1 MGSLMNPNWLT
12 INTKS
17 NLIVQINVD
26 TVVIKDDGELSVDTM
41 VYTMDGSLVE
51 NGNYDEEVETSI
63 SDFVHEILKEEME
76 K

>member
-1 MGSLMNPNWLT
+1 MNPNWLT

-41 VYTMDGSLVE
+41 VYTMDGSLIE

>member
-1 MGSLMNPNWLT
+1 MNSNWLT

>member
-1 MGSLMNPNWLT
+1 MNPNWLT